1 MHTRAHSRSPSDTLE
16 GKVKLKAREQRD
28 RREPLPPPRAM
39 TDAAE
44 AAFSV
49 RTPPSP
55 SSRRAPCPPPLA
67 RPSPRRWRV
76 PAPPPPA
83 APGAPRARGAGSG
96 RVGAAGG
103 GRPRRPTP
111 RPPDP
116 PTPGQVSSEFRKV
129 DGTADITIPC
139 DSCYDLTDF
148 SMPDL
153 DVFRVTRE
161 KKTEENLF
169 CICWKNV
176 SSCRISG

>member
-67 RPSPRRWRV
+67 RPPPRRWRV

-83 APGAPRARGAGSG
+83 APGAPRARGAG
-96 RVGAAGG
+96 RGAPGAGG
-103 GRPRRPTP
+103 WGPRRAGGLLA
-111 RPPDP
+111 RP
-116 PTPGQVSSEFRKV
+116 PTPGQVSVEFRKV
-129 DGTADITIPC
+129 DGTADVTIPC
-139 DSCYDLTDF
+139 DC
-148 SMPDL
+148 
-153 DVFRVTRE
+153 
-161 KKTEENLF
+161 
-169 CICWKNV
+169 C
-176 SSCRISG
+176 